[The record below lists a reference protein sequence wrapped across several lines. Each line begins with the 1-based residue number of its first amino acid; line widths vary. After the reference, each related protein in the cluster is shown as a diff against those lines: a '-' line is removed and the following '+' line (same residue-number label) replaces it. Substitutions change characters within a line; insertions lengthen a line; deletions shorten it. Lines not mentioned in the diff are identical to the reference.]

1 MKVSFDRNFVV
12 MYIVIAAT
20 SAILIRLFFLQVL
33 DTSYK
38 VTASNNVLHYVTQY
52 PARGLVYDR
61 NGEILVANQAAYD
74 LMVVPQQLRAFD
86 TTEFCKILDI
96 TKEQVE
102 ASLLVAKHYSYFKQ
116 SIFLKQIS
124 AKTYAS
130 LQEKLFLYPGFFVQ
144 PRTLRTYPLSVA
156 GGLLGYVGEVD
167 DNVISKDSYY
177 KSGDYIGIS
186 GLEKTYEKEL
196 RGQKGVNIFMVDVH
210 NRIQGSYADG
220 KFDTSSVMGKNITV
234 SIDEKLQA
242 YGEKLM
248 VNKLGSIVAIEP
260 STGEILALVSSPSFD
275 PELLVGRERAQ
286 NYRVLQTD
294 SLKPLFN
301 RASMAMYPPG
311 STFKLVNGL
320 IGLKEGVLFPTTR
333 YSCEGG
339 YPYGRG
345 VGCHHHRSPLDLMGA
360 VAISCNTYF
369 CYVFRS
375 ILDNPK
381 YSNTAEAL
389 DAWRRY
395 VMSFGFGKRLGS
407 DVASELNGIVPSSDL
422 YDRIYGK
429 NGWKSLTVISLA
441 IGQGELGIT
450 PMQMA
455 NLATIMANRG
465 YYYIPHLVK
474 SIEGQD
480 GIGEQYRIK
489 HMTLIDSSYFPPII
503 NGMYQAVNG
512 EAGSG
517 STARIAA
524 VPGLDICGK
533 TGTAQNPHGADHS
546 IFVAFAPKD
555 NPKIAI
561 AVYVENAGFGATYA
575 APIASLMIEKYLK
588 DTITRPYLEQY
599 ILNTNLLPSHGKKE

>member
-1 MKVSFDRNFVV
+1 VKVSFDRKFVV
-12 MYIVIAAT
+12 MSIVIAAT

-74 LMVVPQQLRAFD
+74 LMVIPQQLRAFD

-96 TKEQVE
+96 TKEQVD
-102 ASLLVAKHYSYFKQ
+102 ASLLAAKHYSYFKQ

-124 AKTYAS
+124 AKTYAT

-156 GGLLGYVGEVD
+156 GGLLGYVGEAD

-196 RGQKGVNIFMVDVH
+196 RGQKGVNIFLVDVH
-210 NRIQGSYADG
+210 NRIKGSYADG

-234 SIDEKLQA
+234 SIDAKLQA

-275 PELLVGRERAQ
+275 PELLVGRDRAQ
-286 NYRVLQTD
+286 NYRALQAD

-320 IGLKEGVLFPTTR
+320 IGLKEGVLFPYTR
-333 YSCEGG
+333 YSCYGG

-345 VGCHHHRSPLDLMGA
+345 VACHHHPTPLDLIGA

-381 YSNTAEAL
+381 YNNTAEAL

-395 VMSFGFGKRLGS
+395 VMSFGIGKRLGS
-407 DVASELNGIVPSSDL
+407 DVASELNGIVPSADL
-422 YDRIYGK
+422 YNRIYGK
-429 NGWKSLTVISLA
+429 NGWKSLTIISLA

-474 SIEGQD
+474 GIEGQD
-480 GIGEQYRIK
+480 GIGEQYGIK
-489 HMTLIDSSYFPPII
+489 HMTLIDSSYFRPII

-512 EAGSG
+512 AAGSG

-546 IFVAFAPKD
+546 IFIAFAPKD

-588 DTITRPYLEQY
+588 DSISRPALEEY
-599 ILNTNLLPSHGKKE
+599 ILNTNLLPNHGKKK

>member
-1 MKVSFDRNFVV
+1 MKVGFDRKFVV
-12 MYIVIAAT
+12 ISIVIAAT
-20 SAILIRLFFLQVL
+20 AAILVRLFFLQVV

-61 NGEILVANQAAYD
+61 NGEILVCNQAAYD
-74 LMVVPQQLRAFD
+74 LMVIPQQLRAFD

-96 TKEQVE
+96 TKEQLY
-102 ASLLVAKHYSYFKQ
+102 ASLLAAKHYSYYKQ
-116 SIFLKQIS
+116 SVFLKQIS
-124 AKTYAS
+124 ARTYAT

-144 PRTLRTYPLSVA
+144 PRSLRTYPFNVA

-167 DNVISKDSYY
+167 DNTISKDSYY

-186 GLEKTYEKEL
+186 GVEKTYEKEL
-196 RGQKGVNIFMVDVH
+196 RGQKGVNIYMVDVH
-210 NRIQGSYADG
+210 NRIKGSYADG
-220 KFDTSSVMGKNITV
+220 KFDTSSVMGKNITL
-234 SIDEKLQA
+234 SIDAKLQA

-248 VNKLGSIVAIEP
+248 QNKLGSIVAIEP

-275 PELLVGRERAQ
+275 PELLVGRDRAQ
-286 NYRVLQTD
+286 NYRALQSD

-320 IGLKEGVLFPTTR
+320 IALQEGVLTPGVR
-333 YSCEGG
+333 YSCDGG

-345 VGCHHHRSPLDLMGA
+345 VGCHHHPSPLDLIGA

-369 CYVFRS
+369 CYVLRS

-381 YSNTAEAL
+381 YVSTAEAL
-389 DAWRRY
+389 DSWRRY

-407 DVASELNGIVPSSDL
+407 DVANELNGIVPSSDL
-422 YDRIYGK
+422 YNRIYGK

-455 NLATIMANRG
+455 NLAAIMANRG
-465 YYYIPHLVK
+465 YFFTPHLVK
-474 SIEGQD
+474 SVEGQV
-480 GIGEQYRIK
+480 GIGEQFLTK
-489 HMTLIDSSYFPPII
+489 HKTLIDSTYYKPII
-503 NGMYQAVNG
+503 DGMYQAVNG
-512 EAGSG
+512 AAGSG

-533 TGTAQNPHGADHS
+533 TGTAQNPHGEDHS
-546 IFVAFAPKD
+546 IFIAFAPKD

-588 DTITRPYLEQY
+588 DTISRPYLEDY
-599 ILNTNLLPSHGKKE
+599 ILNTNLIQNHGKKK